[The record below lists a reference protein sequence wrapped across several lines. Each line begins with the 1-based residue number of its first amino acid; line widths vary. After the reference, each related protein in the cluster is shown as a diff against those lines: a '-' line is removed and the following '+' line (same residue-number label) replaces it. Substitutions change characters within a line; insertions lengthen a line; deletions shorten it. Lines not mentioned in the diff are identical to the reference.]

1 MQGGRER
8 KNKKLL
14 NRYSAQ
20 ELKNQTGPG
29 NPLVGPGNAPVGPG
43 NALVGPGNALV
54 GPGNA
59 LVGPMLPFCREL
71 SATSEPVGC
80 APSDQ
85 AKTDSTREKISRTPI
100 LLIGATSHAVR
111 EHIPA
116 P

>member
-1 MQGGRER
+1 MQGGRES

-14 NRYSAQ
+14 NRYSVQ

-29 NPLVGPGNAPVGPG
+29 NPLVGPGNAP
-43 NALVGPGNALV
+43 VGPGNALV